1 MPKSFKLPTNLV
13 NEWPEIFEGMYIST
27 MPVEYLL
34 SIKLEFHDGR
44 IWEIA
49 VDEQRSATKAQVIAD
64 KLIETLQEY
73 AKDVRKVDFKV
84 DIDKLKIDIAKK
96 TKKLLQ

>member
-1 MPKSFKLPTNLV
+1 VPKSFKLPTNLV

-84 DIDKLKIDIAKK
+84 DVEKLKLDIKNS
-96 TKKLLQ
+96 TNDIF

>member
-84 DIDKLKIDIAKK
+84 DVEKLKLDIKNS
-96 TKKLLQ
+96 TNDIF

>member
-13 NEWPEIFEGMYIST
+13 SEWPEIFEGMYIST

-44 IWEIA
+44 VWEIA
-49 VDEQRSATKAQVIAD
+49 VDDQLTSLKSQAIAD
-64 KLIETLQEY
+64 RLIEMLYEY
-73 AKDVRKVDFKV
+73 ADDVKKIDFKV
-84 DIDKLKIDIAKK
+84 NVEKLKTDIKK
-96 TKKLLQ
+96 EIRKIL

>member
-1 MPKSFKLPTNLV
+1 VPKSFKLPTNLV

-49 VDEQRSATKAQVIAD
+49 VDEQRSATKAQIIAD

-84 DIDKLKIDIAKK
+84 DVEKLKLDIKNS
-96 TKKLLQ
+96 TNDIF